1 MALSFPYALDFL
13 AKCLTGPSIPLKL
26 QRFDEMSGSADGR
39 FWSAQMATPLW
50 GATYSLYTKGGAD
63 AREINAKINALD
75 GMNQTML
82 WSDPYYKGPASGT
95 RVGLGSITIASIRAD
110 RGAIGLAGLP
120 EGFVLSAG
128 DYLSIPYAG
137 GRIYFGQFAEG
148 GIAGATGGL
157 GAREMRPYLPQ
168 TIAVGSG
175 VNIITPRFKA
185 MVTDYTPF
193 ASFRGR
199 WGDSASIT
207 IMQKP

>member
-1 MALSFPYALDFL
+1 MALSFPYELDFL
-13 AKCLTGPSIPLKL
+13 AKCLTAERVPLFLK
-26 QRFDEMSGSADGR
+26 RFDEVSGSGDGR
-39 FWSAQMATPLW
+39 MWASQLSTPLW
-50 GATYSLYTKGGAD
+50 TSSYNLYSKSPAE

-82 WSDPYYKGPASGT
+82 WSDPYYAGPASGT
-95 RVGLGSITIASIRAD
+95 RVGLGSISIASIRAD
-110 RGAIGLAGLP
+110 RGAIGLSGLP

-148 GIAGATGGL
+148 GTAGSTGGL
-157 GAREMRPYLPQ
+157 GAREMRPYLPLS
-168 TIAVGSG
+168 IAVGSG

-185 MVTDYTPF
+185 MVTDFTPF
-193 ASFRGR
+193 SSFRGQ